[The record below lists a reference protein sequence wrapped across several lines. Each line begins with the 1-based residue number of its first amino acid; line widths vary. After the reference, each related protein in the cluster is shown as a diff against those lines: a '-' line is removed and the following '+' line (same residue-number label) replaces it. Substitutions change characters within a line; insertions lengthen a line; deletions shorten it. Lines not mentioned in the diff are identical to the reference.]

1 MLITIIVGMLLA
13 LIFGKI
19 TVKEVKAYVRKY
31 TTGKRD
37 KAGEENVL
45 TQGKKREEQD
55 CGTGN

>member
-37 KAGEENVL
+37 KAGEENV
-45 TQGKKREEQD
+45 QIGRASCRERV
-55 CGTGN
+55 

>member
-19 TVKEVKAYVRKY
+19 TVKEVKEYVRKY

-45 TQGKKREEQD
+45 TKGKKGEEQD

>member
-1 MLITIIVGMLLA
+1 MLLA

-19 TVKEVKAYVRKY
+19 TVKEVKEYVRKY

-45 TQGKKREEQD
+45 TKGKKGEELILLILQIR
-55 CGTGN
+55 